1 MKKNTD
7 DGRRSFNNH
16 QKPYVRSIFSPIA
29 SEYESYLYKR
39 SDKKE
44 KEIRTRLHNVC
55 RFLKEVEKRGIT
67 DLNGIT
73 SALILKLYEEDGY
86 RDWFT
91 ISIRAF
97 LKYAFFH
104 SLIAKDLS
112 EAIPKTKHYEPAPVI
127 YEPEEIEMMASS
139 INRHSE
145 SGIRDYAIFTL
156 IRTYALRAS
165 DIVNLRV
172 SDVDFKHKRISLVQD
187 KTNEYV
193 QFKLTD
199 DVSQALDDYIHN
211 VRYGLDDHLFLSVY
225 KPIKPLLAD
234 SVNSIISDII
244 MTSGVDIKGRK
255 HGPHSIRASR
265 ATELLELGA
274 SLPEISAYLG
284 HRSSVSAVHYLKMS
298 PDILRKCA
306 LPVPEIATVSMK
318 SFLNGGTL

>member
-1 MKKNTD
+1 M
-7 DGRRSFNNH
+7 
-16 QKPYVRSIFSPIA
+16 
-29 SEYESYLYKR
+29 
-39 SDKKE
+39 
-44 KEIRTRLHNVC
+44 
-55 RFLKEVEKRGIT
+55 
-67 DLNGIT
+67 
-73 SALILKLYEEDGY
+73 
-86 RDWFT
+86 
-91 ISIRAF
+91 
-97 LKYAFFH
+97 KYAFFH

-112 EAIPKTKHYEPAPVI
+112 EAIPKTKHYEPAPVV
-127 YEPEEIEMMASS
+127 YEPEEIEMMARS

-145 SGIRDYAIFTL
+145 SEIRDYAIFTL

-211 VRYGLDDHLFLSVY
+211 VRYGSNDHLFLSIY
-225 KPIKPLLAD
+225 KPKPLLAD
-234 SVNSIISDII
+234 SITAIISDII
-244 MTSGVDIKGRK
+244 TASGVDIKGRK

-265 ATELLELGA
+265 ATELLELGT

-306 LPVPEIATVSMK
+306 LPVPEIATESMK
-318 SFLNGGTL
+318 SFLNGGAL